1 MLGSILAK
9 QAKKNSAS
17 EKNDKLSRYLEMFN
31 RAWKYA
37 EQNYHARWHNNW
49 ELYHNKRVSRS
60 HDGVVHTFV
69 PLVRSSVDTIVA
81 SLFNSNPAI
90 NYIPNHPDQEAD
102 TKVLNE
108 LYADFARKDRWVQKN
123 KVGGRQ
129 GVITG
134 NFCTYYEWVPDK
146 SGDYVHKINV
156 PIRDMIIDPTSHGF
170 EDWKYV
176 GRRIFA
182 SLKSLEAETI
192 YDAEQDEYV
201 PRYKNLEQVVGG
213 SDEASDYESD
223 KSKKDQSLGS
233 VAPGNKDEVE
243 LIEIWTNKEVVVIA
257 NRKTI
262 IEERDNPY
270 YALEKSAFEQRKLDH
285 ELKLALGEDIG
296 EFNEEFDEEHAG
308 LLPFAHGRMYEDI
321 SLPYGDSDV
330 DIIAEQQELLNDLTE
345 MSLEATLYALYPERT
360 IDPAYTSLIDDLEP
374 GPGKVFPVPA
384 GAMNW
389 NNPAPLPSGLLNER
403 ANIKDEIREAISVS
417 QISKGVAAT
426 DDITATEIKATLGR
440 GDIRI
445 QEKAQTLANDFF
457 VQEARIVLRLVQL
470 YAPEEMYVRTIQDA
484 KVSFEEVDPTRFLGE
499 YTPMVTLDVQKRYEE
514 NEEKEANL
522 QAYQIL
528 IQDPTNNLAAV
539 KKHLLPKIIPSLS
552 KEQIA
557 EIITQTQAMPTTDLG
572 SMPATNNIDELAS
585 LQAGTTPMPQEGE
598 TL

>member
-1 MLGSILAK
+1 MLGSTLAK
-9 QAKKNSAS
+9 QAKKNLTS

-31 RAWKYA
+31 CAWKYA

-49 ELYHNKRVSRS
+49 ELYHNKRVNRS

-81 SLFNSNPAI
+81 SLFNSNPTI
-90 NYIPNHPDQEAD
+90 IYVPNHPDQEAD
-102 TKVLNE
+102 TKVLSE

-146 SGDYVHKINV
+146 SGGYVHKINV

-170 EDWKYV
+170 EDWTYV
-176 GRRIFA
+176 GRRLFA

-213 SDEASDYESD
+213 GNGASDYESD

-257 NRKTI
+257 NRKII

-270 YALEKSAFEQRKLDH
+270 YALEKSAFEQRKLEH
-285 ELKLALGEDIG
+285 ELKFVLGEDNE
-296 EFNEEFDEEHAG
+296 EFDEEFDEEHAG

-384 GAMNW
+384 NAMSW

-484 KVSFEEVDPTRFLGE
+484 NVSFEEVDPSKFLGE

-552 KEQIA
+552 KEQIT
-557 EIITQTQAMPTTDLG
+557 EIITQAQATPATDLIG
-572 SMPATNNIDELAS
+572 LPAVGDANEM
-585 LQAGTTPMPQEGE
+585 QAEATLMSQEGE
-598 TL
+598 ML

>member
-1 MLGSILAK
+1 MLGTILTK
-9 QAKKNSAS
+9 QVKNNSAS
-17 EKNDKLSRYLEMFN
+17 GKSDKLSRYLGMFN
-31 RAWKYA
+31 DSWKYA
-37 EQNYHARWHNNW
+37 EQNYHTRWQNNW
-49 ELYHNKRVSRS
+49 ELYHNKRVHRS

-102 TKVLNE
+102 TRVLNE

-146 SGDYVHKINV
+146 SGGYVHKINV
-156 PIRDMIIDPTSHGF
+156 PVRDMIIDPSSHGF
-170 EDWKYV
+170 EDWRYV
-176 GRRIFA
+176 GRRILA
-182 SLKSLEAETI
+182 SLESLKKEQI
-192 YDAEQDEYV
+192 YDAQKDEYV
-201 PRYKNLEQVVGG
+201 PRYQNLEQVVGG
-213 SDEASDYESD
+213 SGEVGDFDSD

-233 VAPGNKDEVE
+233 VAPSNKDEVE

-262 IEERDNPY
+262 IEERENPY
-270 YALEKSAFEQRKLDH
+270 YTLEKSAYEQRKLEH
-285 ELKLALGEDIG
+285 ELKRALGGEDIG
-296 EFNEEFDEEHAG
+296 EFDEKFDEERAG

-330 DIIAEQQELLNDLTE
+330 DIISEQQELLNDLTE
-345 MSLEATLYALYPERT
+345 MALEAGLYALYPERT

-374 GPGKVFPVPA
+374 GPGKVFPVPD
-384 GAMNW
+384 GAMRW
-389 NNPAPLPSGLLNER
+389 NNPAPLPSGIFNER
-403 ANIKDEIREAISVS
+403 ANIKDEIREAVSVS
-417 QISKGVAAT
+417 QISKGVSAT

-440 GDIRI
+440 GDVRI

-470 YAPEEMYVRTIQDA
+470 YVSEKMYVRTIQDA
-484 KVSFEEVDPTRFLGE
+484 KVSFEEIDPTRFLGE

-528 IQDPTNNLAAV
+528 IQDPTNNLSAV
-539 KKHLLPKIIPSLS
+539 KKHLLPKIIPSLT

-557 EIITQTQAMPTTDLG
+557 EIITPAPVADAPVLGADEISMNQSLPAEIATMPQTQ
-572 SMPATNNIDELAS
+572 
-585 LQAGTTPMPQEGE
+585 EGGL

>member
-1 MLGSILAK
+1 M
-9 QAKKNSAS
+9 
-17 EKNDKLSRYLEMFN
+17 SRYLEMFN
-31 RAWKYA
+31 NAWKYA
-37 EQNYHARWHNNW
+37 EQNYHARWQNNW

-129 GVITG
+129 GIITG
-134 NFCTYYEWVPDK
+134 NFCTYYEWVSDK
-146 SGDYVHKINV
+146 SGGYVHKINV
-156 PIRDMIIDPTSHGF
+156 PVRDMIIDPTSHGF

-182 SLKSLEAETI
+182 SLKSLKKETI
-192 YDAEQDEYV
+192 YDAQKDEYV
-201 PRYKNLEQVVGG
+201 PRYQNLEQVVGG
-213 SDEASDYESD
+213 GGETGDYESD

-233 VAPGNKDEVE
+233 VAPSNKDEVE

-262 IEERDNPY
+262 IEARENPY
-270 YALEKSAFEQRKLDH
+270 YTLEKSAYEQRKLDH
-285 ELKLALGEDIG
+285 ELKLALGEDLG
-296 EFNEEFDEEHAG
+296 EFDEKIDEERAG

-330 DIIAEQQELLNDLTE
+330 DIISEQQELLNDLTE
-345 MSLEATLYALYPERT
+345 MALEAGLYALYPERT

-374 GPGKVFPVPA
+374 GPGKVFPVPD
-384 GAMNW
+384 GAMRW
-389 NNPAPLPSGLLNER
+389 NNPAPLPSGIFNER
-403 ANIKDEIREAISVS
+403 ANIKDEIREAVSVS

-470 YAPEEMYVRTIQDA
+470 YAPEEMYVRTVQDA
-484 KVSFEEVDPTRFLGE
+484 RVSFEEVDPTKFLGE

-557 EIITQTQAMPTTDLG
+557 EIITPAPSIPTGEMGGLPIPDG
-572 SMPATNNIDELAS
+572 ALAAAQ
-585 LQAGTTPMPQEGE
+585 LPINDVAMPQEGGV
-598 TL
+598 L